1 MRPTQFAQ
9 STGKLGYRVGG
20 REVPVTREWP
30 DVTVSCWRL
39 NALERIFVLFTGRVW
54 LRVKHPS
61 AQPPAALQVRN
72 PFRYGRKAV
81 KKLGTD

>member
-1 MRPTQFAQ
+1 MRPTKFEQA
-9 STGKLGYRVGG
+9 TGKLGYRVGG
-20 REVPVTREWP
+20 HEVPVTREFP

-54 LRVKHPS
+54 LRVKHQR

-72 PFRYGRKAV
+72 PFRFGRKEA
-81 KKLGTD
+81 KKLGRD